1 MRCLVMLCALIAV
14 AFAAPS
20 TIGDVPTALP
30 AYHRG
35 CMFIFGNCTRHCEV
49 GTHVYTNDC
58 GPFMPEATCDVPV
71 PVQETHSVCDFS
83 ACYCDP
89 GTVRDTKTKK
99 CVKLEDCSK

>member
-14 AFAAPS
+14 ALAAPN

-30 AYHRG
+30 AHPRG
-35 CMFIFGNCTRHCEV
+35 CVWILGKCSRNCEE
-49 GTHVYTNDC
+49 GTHSYTTGC
-58 GPFMPEATCDVPV
+58 RPKMPEATCDVPV
-71 PVQETHSVCDFS
+71 PVQETHPICDFS